1 MFSADCCSDPWPS
14 HSLMPSV
21 PYWALALT
29 YWFHLLAAVTWAG
42 SLAAI
47 SLFVLPGARSLTPL
61 DQLTLIASIQKMLE
75 PVTWF
80 CVSLLIAT
88 GLFQMSVN
96 PHYNGF
102 LATSNAWSIAMLTKY
117 LLVAIMIVLS
127 AIHTWD
133 VLPSIRRMLMRK
145 DNASQEQAARLQR
158 RATWLL
164 RANLIL
170 AALILCAAAFARAA

>member
-1 MFSADCCSDPWPS
+1 MLSANHHPDSGYPD
-14 HSLMPSV
+14 SLMPAV

-29 YWFHLLAAVTWAG
+29 YWFHLVAAVTWAG
-42 SLAAI
+42 SLASI
-47 SLFVLPGARSLTPL
+47 SLFVLPGARSLAPL
-61 DQLTLIASIQKMLE
+61 DQLKLISSIQKRLE

-117 LLVAIMIVLS
+117 VLVAIMIVVS

-133 VLPSIRRMLMRK
+133 VLPSIRRLLIRK
-145 DNASQEQAARLQR
+145 DSASQDQAAILQR
-158 RATWLL
+158 RETWLM
-164 RANLIL
+164 RGNLVL
-170 AALILCAAAFARAA
+170 AILILCAAAFARAV